1 MTFAYPIW
9 LLIGSVAILLLAA
22 GYILISRRRQR
33 YTLRFASL
41 DLLDKVA
48 PNRPRATRHI
58 PAALLL
64 IGVALLTVAV
74 AGPTQDVKVPRN
86 RAVVML
92 AIDVSLSMEATDI
105 APNRLAAAQVAAKQF
120 ANDLT
125 PGVNLGIISFSGVVN
140 VMLSPTTDRT
150 AAVQA
155 IDSLKLDER
164 TATGEAI
171 TAALKSIEAF
181 SKTISGVEGPPPA
194 RIVLMSDGK
203 ETAGRPA
210 TDAAKDA
217 KAAGVPI
224 STISFGT
231 DHGSIE
237 IQGTRQDVAIDE
249 QSMRD
254 IADLSGGDFH
264 SAATA
269 EELKSVYSQL
279 GEQIGYETKQQDNSR
294 PWVVWGTIVVALA
307 AAGSLLITQRIP

>member
-1 MTFAYPIW
+1 M
-9 LLIGSVAILLLAA
+9 
-22 GYILISRRRQR
+22 
-33 YTLRFASL
+33 
-41 DLLDKVA
+41 
-48 PNRPRATRHI
+48 
-58 PAALLL
+58 
-64 IGVALLTVAV
+64 
-74 AGPTQDVKVPRN
+74 
-86 RAVVML
+86 
-92 AIDVSLSMEATDI
+92 
-105 APNRLAAAQVAAKQF
+105 
-120 ANDLT
+120 
-125 PGVNLGIISFSGVVN
+125 
-140 VMLSPTTDRT
+140 
-150 AAVQA
+150 QA

-237 IQGTRQDVAIDE
+237 IEGTRQDVAIDE

>member
-9 LLIGSVAILLLAA
+9 LLVGGVAILLLAA
-22 GYILISRRRQR
+22 GYVLMSRRRQK

-48 PNRPRATRHI
+48 PKRPRATRHI

-92 AIDVSLSMEATDI
+92 AIDVSLSMQATDV

-125 PGVNLGIISFSGVVN
+125 PGVNLGIISFSGVVS
-140 VMLSPTTDRT
+140 VLLSPTTDRQ

-171 TAALKSIEAF
+171 TAALKSIDAF

-210 TDAAKDA
+210 MDAAKDA
-217 KAAGVPI
+217 KTAGVPI

-237 IQGTRQDVAIDE
+237 IEGQRQDVAIDE

-279 GEQIGYETKQQDNSR
+279 GEQIGYEVKQQDNSR
-294 PWVVWGTIVVALA
+294 PWVIWGTITVALA